1 MTTNLYKHIPPNLRL
16 AVTLIFIAAPAIL
29 AAYIVETQFLPK
41 AGWALVIVFLAI
53 FGFVYARIAAARFSR
68 TEALADILQQ
78 IVEDKY
84 VSSESDTAAGKLKDR
99 APHQA
104 TEKLIN
110 NIRDLQLDK
119 HRAEMVL
126 ANMADGVI
134 AVDCEGKITLFNS
147 AAGQIFSVKS
157 SNIVGQSLIDADLH
171 PEVAR
176 LALECISDRK
186 VSESEIKLP
195 GVPQHVIQMHAAPF
209 RATDTG
215 TDCAM
220 IILHDLS
227 EVRRHE
233 QNQKEFVSNV
243 SHELK
248 TPITA
253 IRTTAEVLLAG
264 AKNDEEV
271 VDRFLNTIVSE
282 TDRLSALIDDL
293 MEIARRDSGI
303 NKVEK
308 SEVNIAEIINRA
320 VTAVLPQATQKEI
333 SVEINV
339 PKTLVCYCDDIQI
352 MQLVRNLVENAVKYT
367 PSGGTVEVAA
377 QESGSGHMIWV
388 KDTGIGIPQGE
399 VSRIFERFYRVDKAR
414 SRRMGGTGL
423 GLSIVKDIVESHGGE
438 IAVETQLGRGSKFI
452 VTLPSEG

>member
-1 MTTNLYKHIPPNLRL
+1 MATNLKNSIPPGLGLL
-16 AVTLIFIAAPAIL
+16 AVFAVMAIL
-29 AAYIVETQFLPK
+29 AILTTHVINARFLP
-41 AGWALVIVFLAI
+41 GSELALEIVFLVILGA
-53 FGFVYARIAAARFSR
+53 VYTKIATAR
-68 TEALADILQQ
+68 LNKLQQ
-78 IVEDKY
+78 AN
-84 VSSESDTAAGKLKDR
+84 DTLTNSIMSL
-99 APHQA
+99 H
-104 TEKLIN
+104 
-110 NIRDLQLDK
+110 LDK

-134 AVDCEGKITLFNS
+134 AVDCKGKITLFNS
-147 AAGQIFSVKS
+147 AAGQIFRRKPSHV
-157 SNIVGQSLIDADLH
+157 VGQSLVDVDLH

-186 VSESEIKLP
+186 VLESEIKLP
-195 GVPQHVIQMHAAPF
+195 GVPQHMIQMRTAPF
-209 RATDTG
+209 RAIDPALHGCIGKETKPRCFGNLFPKRGSFSGATDTG

-227 EVRRHE
+227 EIRRHE

-303 NKVEK
+303 TKVEK
-308 SEVNIAEIINRA
+308 ADTNVAEIINRA
-320 VTAVLPQATQKEI
+320 LTAILPQAAQKDVKLEI
-333 SVEINV
+333 SV
-339 PKTLVCYCDDIQI
+339 PKALVGYCDDIQI
-352 MQLVRNLVENAVKYT
+352 MQLIRNLVENAVKYT

-377 QESGSGHMIWV
+377 QKSDSGLVIWV
-388 KDTGIGIPQGE
+388 KDTGIGIPHGE
-399 VSRIFERFYRVDKAR
+399 IDRIFERFYRVDKAR
-414 SRRMGGTGL
+414 SRRLGGTGL

-438 IAVETQLGRGSKFI
+438 ISIETQLGRGSKFI
-452 VTLPSEG
+452 VTLPLGD